1 MKSDEAEVV
10 VNEPIII
17 VQQPIQSRVIEG
29 ENAVFKV
36 NATGTEPIEYEWR
49 FNGKILEDEFSA
61 ELVVLDVNKENEGVY
76 QVVLKNPA
84 GSKVSNEAKLTVV
97 QPAVISG
104 QAEGAV
110 KLLGQAYEISVIAS
124 GSKDRLDINGTKMTQ
139 ALDGATDGLLVFQSL
154 NAVDAAAY
162 QVGISNEAG
171 AVISDEALVEVHEPL
186 TIVSQL
192 TDARVVKGAEA
203 TFKIEATGT
212 TYIMVSVSW

>member
-1 MKSDEAEVV
+1 MESAFNDTLLIETVDIADAGKYRVSVSNEAGEVKSDEAEVV

-36 NATGTEPIEYEWR
+36 NATGTELIEYEWR

-61 ELVVLDVNKENEGVY
+61 ELVVHDVNKENEGVY

-104 QAEGAV
+104 QPEGAV

-124 GSKDRLDINGTKMTQ
+124 GSKPFRYQWYKNGQ
-139 ALDGATDGLLVFQSL
+139 ALDLSL
-154 NAVDAAAY
+154 
-162 QVGISNEAG
+162 IH
-171 AVISDEALVEVHEPL
+171 I
-186 TIVSQL
+186 
-192 TDARVVKGAEA
+192 
-203 TFKIEATGT
+203 
-212 TYIMVSVSW
+212 